1 MDSDSWN
8 LKCLDGPPVVTF
20 DYSSE
25 EYQTRFRIDNF
36 QVLFKQHLQSL
47 VYLMDSS
54 SYVLLTEKSL
64 LEKLIYKNW
73 NSLRK
78 EKSMQ
83 SIQRLK
89 RMLKTY
95 EQLKFI
101 ELLRKIDE
109 LTFKNEK
116 VNLSDYKKI
125 SLPSREILEHFLTRI
140 YGVYRMFNFMLDLI
154 REKIFFFLVKS
165 IQMAVFMPN
174 NLIFLGTVS
183 RIYCIL
189 KKVTIHLN

>member
-1 MDSDSWN
+1 MTSDAWN

-25 EYQTRFRIDNF
+25 EYEARFRFNNF
-36 QVLFKQHLQSL
+36 HVLFEQHLQKLISL
-47 VYLMDSS
+47 METSS
-54 SYVLLTEKSL
+54 SIFLTEKSL

-73 NSLRK
+73 NALRK

-83 SIQRLK
+83 SMQRLK
-89 RMLKTY
+89 RMLATF
-95 EQLKFI
+95 ENLKFI
-101 ELLRKIDE
+101 ELLKQLDG
-109 LTFKNEK
+109 LTARSRQTQFSSSKFR
-116 VNLSDYKKI
+116 
-125 SLPSREILEHFLTRI
+125 SLPSREVFEHFLARV
-140 YGVYRMFNFMLDLI
+140 YGAYRMFKFMLSLI

-183 RIYCIL
+183 RIYCLL
-189 KKVTIHLN
+189 KKVII